1 LNLTGLAVAL
11 LALAA
16 GEPAP
21 REAVERFFK
30 ALEKKDAAS
39 AAALVQSEATIAKL
53 GEEKPFGAGS
63 AAVVE
68 TFLDRFKEF
77 PKWSTK
83 LGERIASGPWVA
95 AKERVT
101 LESGEKPREA
111 LYLFQVREGEIRR
124 VWTMEG
130 DGEGAGEGAASL
142 LVEKWNEHD
151 LPRFIG
157 LFEGGAGLFELP
169 SGERLAAGED
179 ELRDRFEKSFVEGT
193 PRIEVVERMSLS
205 PWTVYRS
212 RSAMEADAPVGEAL
226 TIFESRGG
234 LVRRVWYLRSG
245 PALSRFGG
253 RPDAAA
259 QIHRGRGRA
268 RPYTQK
274 ANPAASYAAACAGT
288 TSFKAV
294 RNASMSPRVPIE
306 TRSQSGIDGNLR
318 PTRIRRSRKERMIG
332 PTSEPTWIIRK
343 FVCDGM

>member
-1 LNLTGLAVAL
+1 LNGLVGAASLL
-11 LALAA
+11 LALAGGA
-16 GEPAP
+16 PAP
-21 REAVERFFK
+21 RETVEKFFK

-39 AAALVQSEATIAKL
+39 ASAFVHPEATIAKL
-53 GEEKPFGAGS
+53 GEEKPFGAGP

-77 PKWSTK
+77 PKWSAK

-101 LESGEKPREA
+101 LESGEKPRET
-111 LYLFQVREGEIRR
+111 LYLFQIREGKIRR

-130 DGEGAGEGAASL
+130 DGEGGGEGAASL

-169 SGERLAAGED
+169 AGERLAAGED
-179 ELRDRFEKSFVEGT
+179 ELRDRFEKLFVEGT

-212 RSAMEADAPVGEAL
+212 RSAMEPDAPAGEAL

-234 LVRRVWYLRSG
+234 LVRRVWYLRS
-245 PALSRFGG
+245 
-253 RPDAAA
+253 
-259 QIHRGRGRA
+259 
-268 RPYTQK
+268 
-274 ANPAASYAAACAGT
+274 
-288 TSFKAV
+288 
-294 RNASMSPRVPIE
+294 E
-306 TRSQSGIDGNLR
+306 SGLL
-318 PTRIRRSRKERMIG
+318 K
-332 PTSEPTWIIRK
+332 
-343 FVCDGM
+343 